1 MGLHKWIYQGKVKKH
16 LVEVNHSPESGK
28 LMIKL
33 NGEMMLYD
41 YGVFDADKNY
51 FLIIDGI
58 LCSVNVFRNKNTYRY
73 DFVEES
79 FAQGNRVIGSLHFKQ
94 KKRLYY
100 FAGGLAFIFL
110 LLFLVPFFLTGSSG
124 SGKQLLSETGI
135 PATAQVI
142 FIGPELS
149 DELKIYYSYHVNGEF
164 VLSYFIAPLSGERI
178 YYTPDGFPL
187 ETGDKFQVRYSKNN
201 VRDHIFQIENPAT
214 EQVDHYKS
222 MVSDQFLHRN
232 GDLEVTKQQLTDYSN
247 CVTEAVYNIYGISG
261 LSAFYLNINGL
272 KEGNSRISEYKN
284 MLHNTTFVTEEL
296 NCRREYLFSKKL

>member
-58 LCSVNVFRNKNTYRY
+58 LCSVNVFRKKNTYRY

-79 FAQGNRVIGSLHFKQ
+79 FAQGNRVIGSLHFK
-94 KKRLYY
+94 KKKKLYY
-100 FAGGLAFIFL
+100 FAGGLVLIFL
-110 LLFLVPFFLTGSSG
+110 LLFLVPFFLTGSSN
-124 SGKQLLSETGI
+124 SDGKLLSETGM

-142 FIGPELS
+142 FIGPQS
-149 DELKIYYSYHVNGEF
+149 SNELKIYYSYHVNGEF
-164 VLSYFIAPLSGERI
+164 VLSYFMAPLSGGI
-178 YYTPDGFPL
+178 FYTPGGFPL

-201 VRDHIFQIENPAT
+201 VRDHIFQIENPTA
-214 EQVDHYKS
+214 EQVAHYKS
-222 MVSDQFLHRN
+222 MVSDQFLHKN
-232 GDLEVTKQQLTDYSN
+232 GDLEVTKQQLMDYSN

-272 KEGNSRISEYKN
+272 MEGNSRVSEYKT
-284 MLHNTTFVTEEL
+284 MLYNTTFTTEEL
-296 NCRREYLFSKKL
+296 NCRREYLFLKRL